1 MSIDGFV
8 EYIEAFVCSS
18 GFYGVVGVIVL
29 PFLTHSPHLQMHSC

>member
-29 PFLTHSPHLQMHSC
+29 PCLTHSPHLQMHSC